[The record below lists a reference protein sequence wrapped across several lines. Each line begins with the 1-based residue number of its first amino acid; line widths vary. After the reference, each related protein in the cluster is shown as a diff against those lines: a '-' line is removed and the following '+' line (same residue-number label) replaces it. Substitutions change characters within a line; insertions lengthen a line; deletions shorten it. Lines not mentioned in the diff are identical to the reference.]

1 MSLFVLSAQ
10 GWAYDEDADRR
21 FRRTLGWIGA
31 LFVAIAVVIPFLELV
46 GVQEGGGQTVDTTY
60 VNILPDAQIAEQVE
74 EPAPAEEEK
83 EPEPEPK
90 PEPKKEPPK
99 EKPKPEEKPAPKAP
113 PTPAPKPEPTQQ
125 QLEQA
130 ARQKAQQSGIN
141 ALSDQLAALRDNS
154 LSGLDSARPLSDEV
168 VAARSG
174 TGGGGSPSVAATA
187 ASGSGGIGTATTT
200 APRTQ
205 SGAGLGQRRTTVVQA
220 PKGIG
225 PDPTKPGQ
233 DGTSRT
239 AGRTLEEIQLVFDRN
254 KAAFYAM
261 FNRAL
266 RDDPNLRGKIV
277 VRLTIA
283 PSGAVTACEL
293 VSSELGNP
301 DLEAKVIQR
310 VKLLNFGA
318 KNVPEFTYP
327 NYPIVFL
334 PT

>member
-1 MSLFVLSAQ
+1 MSLFVLSAEGQ
-10 GWAYDEDADRR
+10 YFNELADRR
-21 FRRTLGWIGA
+21 FRRTTAALGIPF
-31 LFVAIAVVIPFLELV
+31 LILAILIPFLELV
-46 GVQEGGGQTVDTTY
+46 GVQEGGGQTTDTTY
-60 VNILPDAQIAEQVE
+60 VNILPDAEIAEQVE
-74 EPAPAEEEK
+74 EPEPAEEEEK
-83 EPEPEPK
+83 PEPEPEK
-90 PEPKKEPPK
+90 PKEPPK
-99 EKPKPEEKPAPKAP
+99 KPEEKPAPK
-113 PTPAPKPEPTQQ
+113 TPAPPKPEPTQQ

-130 ARQKAQQSGIN
+130 ARQVAQQSGIN
-141 ALSDQLAALRDNS
+141 ALADQLADLRDSS
-154 LSGLDSARPLSDEV
+154 LSGLDAARPLSDEV

-174 TGGGGSPSVAATA
+174 AGGSGGSASIAASA
-187 ASGSGGIGTATTT
+187 ASGSGGIGTSSAAT
-200 APRTQ
+200 PRTQ

-225 PDPTKPGQ
+225 PDLEKPGQ
-233 DGTSRT
+233 DGKARL

-266 RDDPNLRGKIV
+266 RDNPDLRGKVV

-283 PSGAVTACEL
+283 PNGSVTACEL
-293 VSSELGNP
+293 VSSELGDP
-301 DLEAKVIQR
+301 DLEQKVIQR